1 VSTSVCEWMKKM
13 VLPHPPNTAQ
23 LLQKKE
29 GEETSQVE
37 SMMHL
42 LVIPTAWPTCE
53 LLLLETLRL
62 HPLPIAAHPTCPSAS
77 SSHHP
82 VHNAARVLCVLF
94 AQVCLE
100 PVLANDSKKTAIGKE
115 TAFFAPLGTS
125 RSRDLRGAHPPASLQ
140 KKRRF
145 VSFRFCSSRACLGK

>member
-1 VSTSVCEWMKKM
+1 MDEWFY
-13 VLPHPPNTAQ
+13 LTHPT
-23 LLQKKE
+23 LLSFCRRKKE
-29 GEETSQVE
+29 RKQVKL
-37 SMMHL
+37 SPFITDL

-82 VHNAARVLCVLF
+82 VHNAARVLCVRF

-140 KKRRF
+140 KKTPFCFPPIPF
-145 VSFRFCSSRACLGK
+145 VPSLS

>member
-1 VSTSVCEWMKKM
+1 VSTSVCEWMNGFT
-13 VLPHPPNTAQ
+13 PPTQHCSASA
-23 LLQKKE
+23 
-29 GEETSQVE
+29 EERRRGNKLFE
-37 SMMHL
+37 SIHHL